1 MMTARTGRARRARCL
16 LPLLALLPGCIE
28 APPESPVEAP
38 VDSLSGS
45 LSEVAPARYLTHFVF
60 AGVDGSAFF
69 ASFGQE
75 TDERSLIR
83 TYDAWR
89 ADDAGWIPL
98 VTIRDTLPAPRA
110 AWRVLPGEGFDVRV
124 GDAREVVGLGFAA
137 LDGRVEVRPGDDVAV
152 WTGPTGQRESIGLA
166 GLDVDGS
173 AVGGLLF
180 FRRAARALQFPA
192 GGPGS
197 HGFLLADS
205 VGNGLLFEVED
216 GSGTAVAH
224 TWLHGSIDAWDDVV
238 FTADSIAAGAP
249 VRRWRF
255 EIPGAELSGTIRAIA
270 SPADRPV
277 PAFRIEC
284 DLIADGDLFRF
295 TGLSARL
302 ELP

>member
-1 MMTARTGRARRARCL
+1 MIPRTGSARRARSI
-16 LPLLALLPGCIE
+16 LPFLAFLPGCIE

-38 VDSLSGS
+38 ADSLSGS
-45 LSEVAPARYLTHFVF
+45 LSDVAPARYLTHFVF

-69 ASFGQE
+69 ASFDQE
-75 TDERSLIR
+75 TDERSLTR
-83 TYDAWR
+83 AYDAWR
-89 ADDAGWIPL
+89 ADAEGWTSL
-98 VTIRDTLPAPRA
+98 VTIRDTLPTPRA
-110 AWRVLPGEGFDVRV
+110 AWRILPGAGFDVRV
-124 GDAREVVGLGFAA
+124 GDAREVMSLGFAA
-137 LDGRVEVRPGDDVAV
+137 PDGRVELRPGDEVAL
-152 WTGPTGQRESIGLA
+152 WTGPTGQRESVGLA
-166 GLDVDGS
+166 GLDVDGH

-192 GGPGS
+192 GAPGS
-197 HGFLLADS
+197 RGFLLADS

-216 GSGTAVAH
+216 GSGATVAH